1 MAATF
6 LGMTGGQTMGL
17 AGLIESYGAAQAQK
31 AAGIQEQT
39 GLLLRARDTLE
50 VAQVRAEMSDQYAAI
65 QAGRILKRA
74 EIESQNYRIAGNQLL
89 KNLRATNASARARA
103 AASGV
108 AFGEGSA
115 AAVQIQNVQNVMF
128 DVGVAD
134 LNALAAQVMGFE
146 DASAMIESTQYQ
158 GMLDVFAA
166 KRQAG
171 QYTQAGKAAR
181 AQGGLMANA
190 TLIKGAT
197 DFAKTFLPG

>member
-1 MAATF
+1 MAQTY
-6 LGMTGGQTMGL
+6 LGMSPGQATSVLGF
-17 AGLIESYGAAQAQK
+17 IESYGAAQAQK

-39 GLLLRARDTLE
+39 GLLLRARDTLA
-50 VAQVRAEMSDQYAAI
+50 VAEVRAELSNQYAAI

-74 EIESQNYRIAGNQLL
+74 EIESQNYKIAGNQLL

-166 KRQAG
+166 KRQSG

-181 AQGGLMANA
+181 DQGGLMANA
-190 TLIKGAT
+190 TLTRGITKLAE
-197 DFAKTFLPG
+197 TFG

>member
-1 MAATF
+1 MATTF
-6 LGMTGGQTMGL
+6 LGMSPGQATGVLGF
-17 AGLIESYGAAQAQK
+17 IEAYGASEAQR

-39 GLLLRARDTLE
+39 GLLLRARDTLA
-50 VAQVRAEMSDQYAAI
+50 VAEVRAEMSNQYATI

-89 KNLRATNASARARA
+89 KNLRSVNASARARA
-103 AASGV
+103 AASGI
-108 AFGEGSA
+108 AYGEGSA
-115 AAVQIQNVQNVMF
+115 AAVEIQNTRNVMF

-166 KRQAG
+166 RRQSS

-181 AQGGLMANA
+181 DQGGLMANA
-190 TLIKGAT
+190 TLIKGVT
-197 DFAKTFLPG
+197 NLAKTFG

>member
-6 LGMTGGQTMGL
+6 LGMTGGQMTGV
-17 AGLIESYGAAQAQK
+17 AGLISAYGESEAQK

-39 GLLLRARDTLE
+39 GLLLRARDTLA
-50 VAQVRAEMSDQYAAI
+50 VAEVRAEMSNQYATI

-89 KNLRATNASARARA
+89 KNLRSVNASARARA
-103 AASGV
+103 AASGI
-108 AFGEGSA
+108 AYGEGSA
-115 AAVQIQNVQNVMF
+115 AAVEIQNTRNVMF

-158 GMLDVFAA
+158 GMLDLFAA
-166 KRQAG
+166 NRQAD
-171 QYTQAGKAAR
+171 QYTKAGKSAR
-181 AQGGLMANA
+181 DTSGLLANF
-190 TLIKGAT
+190 TLTKGIVSAG
-197 DFAKTFLPG
+197 KTFI